1 MKDLKTYCNEHGYDN
16 PKSWRYGLCFW
27 RRYAVSLHITG
38 KDRWEEFDANV
49 VLLLDRS
56 HKKYRLKK
64 EAKLIGKIAAKLNEP
79 VLLTL
84 PVTMSMSRRNLFK
97 SLGLTLMPVRWS
109 GKGQDEY
116 GVYLKGE
123 MEIGPFANLMERVE
137 RIGKEIIYLTEVSH
151 PNNER

>member
-1 MKDLKTYCNEHGYDN
+1 
-16 PKSWRYGLCFW
+16 
-27 RRYAVSLHITG
+27 
-38 KDRWEEFDANV
+38 
-49 VLLLDRS
+49 
-56 HKKYRLKK
+56 
-64 EAKLIGKIAAKLNEP
+64 
-79 VLLTL
+79 
-84 PVTMSMSRRNLFK
+84 
-97 SLGLTLMPVRWS
+97 MPVRWS